1 MPGFVVR
8 HVPAILFCVW
18 ESKKINMAANKKFT
32 AIVLFAYFYLNQA
45 RANIKICAVITRR
58 NIVNGYTVE

>member
-1 MPGFVVR
+1 
-8 HVPAILFCVW
+8 
-18 ESKKINMAANKKFT
+18 MAANKKFT